1 MAEAMESARMN
12 PPRGATA
19 AVGRATLDLLQ
30 ILGECV
36 RLFAATL
43 WHCRSA
49 PRHLPKILTQL
60 TLIGTE
66 TFAIAGL
73 VSLFV
78 GMVMV
83 VQAADQ
89 LSNYTQEVLGSLVGL
104 AMTKELGPVIM
115 GFIVAGK
122 SGSAIAAEIGSMRV
136 NDEISALRTMGI
148 EPIPFLSMPRF
159 LAMTLAL
166 PTLVL
171 YSDIIGIAGGALVV
185 AFDPTISITVSQFLD
200 NLREWLNV
208 TDIVVGLVKG
218 VVFGVLVSIIAC
230 AFGLRTTG
238 GSEGVA
244 RSTTSAVVWSFVSII
259 IADFIIVR
267 IAFLFFP
274 ATPK

>member
-1 MAEAMESARMN
+1 MPEAMESARRT

-19 AVGRATLDLLQ
+19 AIGRATLDVLQ
-30 ILGECV
+30 ILGECA
-36 RLFAATL
+36 RLFVATV

-49 PRHLPKILTQL
+49 PRHLGKILTQL
-60 TLIGTE
+60 TLVGTE
-66 TFAIAGL
+66 TVAIAGL

-89 LSNYTQEVLGSLVGL
+89 LANYTQEVLGSLVGL

-122 SGSAIAAEIGSMRV
+122 SGSANAAEIGSMRV
-136 NDEISALRTMGI
+136 NDEISALRTMDI
-148 EPIPFLSMPRF
+148 EPVPYLSMPRF
-159 LAMTLAL
+159 IATTLAL

-171 YSDIIGIAGGALVV
+171 YSDVVGIAGGALVV
-185 AFDPTISITVSQFLD
+185 ALDPTISITVAQFLD
-200 NLREWLNV
+200 NLREWLNL

-218 VVFGVLVSIIAC
+218 VVFGMLVSIIAC

-259 IADFIIVR
+259 IADFMIVR